1 MQIKQTLIDILIVSN
16 ASEDWGIKC
25 FKETQ
30 FYDFRVYS
38 IMYTAEA

>member
-1 MQIKQTLIDILIVSN
+1 MQIKQTLVDILIVSN
-16 ASEDWGIKC
+16 AGKDWGKKY

-38 IMYTAEA
+38 ITHTAEA